1 MIAVTYTYENEDV
14 RVVFSGD
21 DNGEIEFP
29 NVENVRV
36 EELSI
41 LGVDKVEL
49 TALPEALQAAILALA
64 DHADWEP
71 VDSSEMDDIDD

>member
-1 MIAVTYTYENEDV
+1 MTASTYTYESEDI

-29 NVENVRV
+29 AIENVRV
-36 EELSI
+36 EKLSI
-41 LGVDKVEL
+41 LDVENVKL
-49 TALPEALQAAILALA
+49 EELPEALQASILALA

-71 VDSSEMDDIDD
+71 VDSSEMDDIGD